1 MEIINSSIEDI
12 DKIFFL
18 YDDAIEYQK
27 KVFYK
32 HWGDFERSLIEREIK
47 ENRLWKMIIANEMA
61 CVFSLSFNDS
71 LFWKEK
77 DKQPSVYIHRIAIN
91 SKFRGSG
98 FILSIMEW
106 ARQYCKT
113 NGKEFIRMDTWG
125 DNPKLINYYVK
136 CGFNHVDTVILDKIE
151 GLPIHY
157 IKNETLALLELKV

>member
-32 HWGDFERSLIEREIK
+32 HWGGFERRLIEREIK
-47 ENRLWKMIIANEMA
+47 ENRLWKIIIDNEIA

-77 DKQPSVYIHRIAIN
+77 DNQPSIYIHRIAIN

-98 FILSIMEW
+98 FMFPIMEW
-106 ARQYCKT
+106 SRQYCKT

-136 CGFNHVDTVILDKIE
+136 CGFNHIETVILDKIE